1 MHRKP
6 QTAGRTRGMG
16 RVAAERRAASG
27 LLRSLAVNSSRKT
40 GQHSKALTDSDGLF
54 FFFPSFLLANCL
66 VGPELLFPKYFML
79 QRRLGTIIPTQL
91 QVSPLCSQ
99 YVTCSTKTSHGQISL
114 ISGLLSQQRQRETRT
129 VESFQVFA
137 FPRRGEGV
145 KLSHFTCLLKVISQV
160 ILGCG
165 LF

>member
-16 RVAAERRAASG
+16 RVAVERRAASG

-54 FFFPSFLLANCL
+54 FLFLSFLLANCL
-66 VGPELLFPKYFML
+66 AGPELLFPKYFML

-114 ISGLLSQQRQRETRT
+114 ISGLLSQQR
-129 VESFQVFA
+129 
-137 FPRRGEGV
+137 RGRLVPYRPFKSSLFLEGGGGV
-145 KLSHFTCLLKVISQV
+145 KLSHFTCLFKVISQV